1 MTQKHFVLISIPCQS
16 TEELQQA
23 KEATDYQIWPEYRTS
38 NDSTKPNSELIHCP
52 YFIVNRVVVQ
62 VAAEINLHS
71 DSFVIVVCLWGE
83 ANINGIRVKQGETLL
98 VPASENVLYIFGNA
112 TFLTA
117 TM

>member
-1 MTQKHFVLISIPCQS
+1 MDARLFYHPFSSVSTLKIAISFTFLTFFTQFCRNPL
-16 TEELQQA
+16 
-23 KEATDYQIWPEYRTS
+23 
-38 NDSTKPNSELIHCP
+38 
-52 YFIVNRVVVQ
+52 
-62 VAAEINLHS
+62 LHT
-71 DSFVIVVCLWGE
+71 DSFVVVVCLWGE